1 MIWGIASTSSDS
13 PERDL
18 IAYIRCGTR
27 DCKRYA
33 YSLPSVV
40 LLAEISKLLL
50 SVAFLTQEPA
60 GFLGT
65 LRPH

>member
-1 MIWGIASTSSDS
+1 MSV
-13 PERDL
+13 
-18 IAYIRCGTR
+18 
-27 DCKRYA
+27 RYA

-50 SVAFLTQEPA
+50 SAAFLTQEPA